1 MFNIAIS
8 RHEYLVVVCTG
19 GPVLNDYLATVGLVA
34 DIVRREGTRSVLIDL
49 ASIPYG
55 LSDEDRLQLAR
66 SAAERLPDVR
76 LAVVAYT
83 PWRLQQPESLAQ
95 RAGLQVRVFGDISEA
110 RSWLVHG
117 ASAPNE

>member
-1 MFNIAIS
+1 MFNIALS

-19 GPVLNDYLATVGLVA
+19 SPVLNDYLAAVGLIADVVA
-34 DIVRREGTRSVLIDL
+34 REGTRSVLIDL

-55 LSDEDRLQLAR
+55 LSDEDRLALAR
-66 SAAERLPDVR
+66 SAAERLAGVR

-83 PWRLQQPESLAQ
+83 PTRLQQPESVAQ
-95 RAGLQVRVFGDISEA
+95 RTGLQVRVFGDISEA

-117 ASAPNE
+117 VAL